1 MKPTRV
7 ALCLIVGLLLA
18 TSFVVAYAAG
28 LGGSWSGNVTQSD
41 TNTTYPV
48 EMELYGT
55 TGSVNYPSLKCGG
68 KLQFLSES
76 GKTFSYRENITY
88 GQDHCYDGGTIQISP
103 SPYGDAN
110 SWNWRWDGY
119 GVSVRGVLRGSGT
132 RGALPYDGSG
142 SRGTSSGNPVP
153 YRSVSFNDTCTSTC
167 QSIYR
172 KRIATCDTVYPPA
185 SRSSEHTAC
194 LKNAKTEF
202 DACLATC
209 K

>member
-110 SWNWRWDGY
+110 SWNWRGGGFWWCRG
-119 GVSVRGVLRGSGT
+119 GVPQGGG
-132 RGALPYDGSG
+132 
-142 SRGTSSGNPVP
+142 
-153 YRSVSFNDTCTSTC
+153 
-167 QSIYR
+167 
-172 KRIATCDTVYPPA
+172 
-185 SRSSEHTAC
+185 
-194 LKNAKTEF
+194 
-202 DACLATC
+202 
-209 K
+209 

>member
-68 KLQFLSES
+68 ELQFLSEN
-76 GKTFSYRENITY
+76 GKKFSYRENITL
-88 GQDHCYDGGTIQISP
+88 GQDHCFYGGTHP
-103 SPYGDAN
+103 DCP
-110 SWNWRWDGY
+110 
-119 GVSVRGVLRGSGT
+119 
-132 RGALPYDGSG
+132 
-142 SRGTSSGNPVP
+142 
-153 YRSVSFNDTCTSTC
+153 F
-167 QSIYR
+167 
-172 KRIATCDTVYPPA
+172 A
-185 SRSSEHTAC
+185 SRARRCRDKSWVE
-194 LKNAKTEF
+194 NWGVR
-202 DACLATC
+202 
-209 K
+209 